1 MEQKRT
7 ILVVG
12 GPRSGKT
19 EFIEGCKKM
28 CGFIFDGDIV
38 LNINY
43 VEGRKDTIDS
53 IFKFK
58 VAPDGVVVMFSWKN
72 HTHYAVDHHTT
83 RTAYLDEWF
92 RTIRERFGTLV
103 PIALCGSHPSEAPM
117 TVLLRN
123 ALCSFPRSWSS
134 KSDKKGKRVDPCE
147 VIGNKNAFSY
157 EASYF
162 SVESP
167 ECKGLTNVIKDLLL

>member
-28 CGFIFDGDIV
+28 CGIIFDGDTV
-38 LNINY
+38 LNVSY
-43 VEGRKDTIDS
+43 TEGRKETIDS

-58 VAPDGVVVMFSWKN
+58 VAPDGIVVMFSWKN
-72 HTHYAVDHHTT
+72 DTHYAVDHHTPH
-83 RTAYLDEWF
+83 TAYLDEWF
-92 RTIRERFGTLV
+92 RIIRERFGTKI
-103 PIALCGSHPSEAPM
+103 PIALCGSHASQAP
-117 TVLLRN
+117 LSSLQRN
-123 ALCSFPRSWSS
+123 ALCLFSSWFS
-134 KSDKKGKRVDPCE
+134 KGGKTVDACDI
-147 VIGNKNAFSY
+147 IGQKNAFSY